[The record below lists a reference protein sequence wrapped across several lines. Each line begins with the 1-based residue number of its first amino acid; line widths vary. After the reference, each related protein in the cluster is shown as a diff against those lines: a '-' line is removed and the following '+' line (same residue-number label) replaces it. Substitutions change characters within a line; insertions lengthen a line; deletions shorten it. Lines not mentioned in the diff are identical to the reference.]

1 MIVGINSVEDK
12 VKILANK
19 FGLTVGSWRLN
30 YLGLLSDN
38 PRTLKFLGLVVEKI
52 EKRLGGWKRAHL
64 CKGYENGNGS
74 HLRKRDKAAR
84 PKT

>member
-1 MIVGINSVEDK
+1 MGINSVEDK

-19 FGLTVGSWRLN
+19 FGLTVGSWPLK
-30 YLGLLSDN
+30 YLSLLGYN
-38 PRTLKFLGLVVEKI
+38 PRTQFLGLVVEKI
-52 EKRLGGWKRAHL
+52 EKRLGGWKKARL

-74 HLRKRDKAAR
+74 HRRKRDKAAG